1 MDTNTKLQNVQV
13 QLEGAEVTDSVFEN
27 HPKLTAHVPRGRGAF
42 STASLIKRG
51 ILTVTD
57 EQVKG
62 CRLAEG

>member
-42 STASLIKRG
+42 STAALIKRG

-57 EQVKG
+57 EQVKA
-62 CRLAEG
+62 CRLTEG